1 MLRPKIASAAPTAPT
16 YCQYELRANPTT
28 SMTTATTSRADSG
41 VPLTRFRPNIT
52 APPPDHDEH
61 DHHERDGIGVPPDAR
76 RLNDRLQHADED
88 TTDRG
93 DDHVAHEPE
102 QRGAERE
109 DHEIRQGGKRRGARG
124 QHYHDRDRGDGTGE
138 GPDRHG
144 QRAHPDAEQPG
155 GDRAFGHRAQL
166 RAQVRPAQEDLDA
179 DGQQDRGRDLDQAAD
194 GYAGPEYLHARAR
207 EQIGKVVRGAVQD
220 PVAHRDDADRD
231 GDRHRGAHLDAR
243 LEEVADHQQA
253 QDHPD
258 QRAAYDGH
266 HRGGPG
272 RQPEPSHA
280 EQAHAGSEGP
290 HGAKGQVDHAEHL
303 VHQDDAHGERGVDSA
318 GHQPG

>member
-1 MLRPKIASAAPTAPT
+1 MPMRTPPTAATIMLRMSPSNAAPSAKITRYAKGGNDVVLVGSTTMTAIVAMALAKA
-16 YCQYELRANPTT
+16 Q
-28 SMTTATTSRADSG
+28 TATVSVRTLMPSSPAVIGRSDIARSC
-41 VPLTRFRPNIT
+41 
-52 APPPDHDEH
+52 AP
-61 DHHERDGIGVPPDAR
+61 
-76 RLNDRLQHADED
+76 
-88 TTDRG
+88 
-93 DDHVAHEPE
+93 
-102 QRGAERE
+102 
-109 DHEIRQGGKRRGARG
+109 
-124 QHYHDRDRGDGTGE
+124 
-138 GPDRHG
+138 
-144 QRAHPDAEQPG
+144 
-155 GDRAFGHRAQL
+155 
-166 RAQVRPAQEDLDA
+166 VRPAQEDLDA

-194 GYAGPEYLHARAR
+194 GYAGPEYLHARTR

-243 LEEVADHQQA
+243 LKEVADHQQA